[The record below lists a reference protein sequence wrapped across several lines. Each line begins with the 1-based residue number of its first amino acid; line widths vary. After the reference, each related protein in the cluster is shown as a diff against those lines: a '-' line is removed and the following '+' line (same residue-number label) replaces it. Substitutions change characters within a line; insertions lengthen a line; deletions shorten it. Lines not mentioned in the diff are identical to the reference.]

1 MKKLLSAFVCALMM
15 CALSVCAFAEG
26 DRLYDD
32 AGLLSE
38 SEAAQV
44 SALLDDVSAEHGAN
58 VVIVTTNE
66 ALGDPE
72 ADARATYESICSGD
86 GVIFLLSMNG
96 REWAIWATEGYA
108 REALHE
114 DAREKVFDDIRGYL
128 ANDDFAAGFAGF
140 AEGCDEM
147 LTLADSGTPY
157 KKPMS
162 PWSIPIA
169 LGIGLVAALIG
180 TGTMKA
186 QLRTVAAQRHANS
199 YIPNNGFNVTYSRDI
214 FLYKTL
220 TVSERESNNSS
231 SSGDDDG
238 GSHGTF

>member
-1 MKKLLSAFVCALMM
+1 MKKILSAFVCALMM

-128 ANDDFAAGFAGF
+128 TPQKLAAG
-140 AEGCDEM
+140 
-147 LTLADSGTPY
+147 
-157 KKPMS
+157 S
-162 PWSIPIA
+162 PGR
-169 LGIGLVAALIG
+169 LCGLCRG
-180 TGTMKA
+180 
-186 QLRTVAAQRHANS
+186 LRRNAHACRQRHSLQEAHEPVEHS
-199 YIPNNGFNVTYSRDI
+199 HSARDR
-214 FLYKTL
+214 
-220 TVSERESNNSS
+220 SC
-231 SSGDDDG
+231 G
-238 GSHGTF
+238 GSYRHRHDESAASHSRRSAPC